1 MNISIFSLCIEQ
13 LELTVFGGGAFSPS
27 FFIARTDL
35 SVSFLFSD
43 AGVSDFDSVFAPT
56 ASSTSVSYN

>member
-1 MNISIFSLCIEQ
+1 LNN

-27 FFIARTDL
+27 FFIAGTDF
-35 SVSFLFSD
+35 SVSLLFSG

-56 ASSTSVSYN
+56 ASSTSVSYNSRKYIND